1 MRKIFVLG
9 VSLDDQIFENAWM
22 LFFGLS
28 KHFFKSTNQ
37 IRLEINQSAGG
48 EFIGQWEEASQKP
61 WVLRKKI
68 QGGFLRRIRKMFGVF
83 LPDFFKQIFTKPL
96 VGVKFTSVDQDA

>member
-1 MRKIFVLG
+1 MEKIFVLG

-37 IRLEINQSAGG
+37 IRLGDQSIGG
-48 EFIGQWEEASQKP
+48 WRIYWPMEGGVPKTMGFA
-61 WVLRKKI
+61 KKDSGWFSPMDPQNVWCI
-68 QGGFLRRIRKMFGVF
+68 FAR
-83 LPDFFKQIFTKPL
+83 FFQADL
-96 VGVKFTSVDQDA
+96 Y

>member
-61 WVLRKKI
+61 WVLRKKDSGRFSPKDPQNVLCI
-68 QGGFLRRIRKMFGVF
+68 FAR
-83 LPDFFKQIFTKPL
+83 FFQADL
-96 VGVKFTSVDQDA
+96 Y